1 MDPRESKRKPP
12 GGTTAR
18 RPCRRR
24 LTCPTA
30 REISRAMA
38 SAGLGELPQA
48 CSLDQLLERCLDA
61 FDLDGR
67 LRRGEYT
74 VDMTLTVHGWVVP
87 SAELARRLL
96 VLYPEAMRDG
106 REERALRVCL
116 FVR

>member
-12 GGTTAR
+12 VGTAAR

-67 LRRGEYT
+67 LCQGEYT
-74 VDMTLTVHGWVVP
+74 VDVMLTVHSWVVP
-87 SAELARRLL
+87 SAELA
-96 VLYPEAMRDG
+96 
-106 REERALRVCL
+106 
-116 FVR
+116 